1 MNEITNQFCSQEIN
15 SWLKCI
21 YDCQD
26 LCIAFVNHL
35 LKIKKIIQKLKKK
48 NRKLKIYLSN
58 GQFLFNMIWPMK
70 LPRWKSADKVL
81 HDKSFDIAKNSKY
94 DGYQHG
100 LASMVMQLHVH
111 RQRP

>member
-1 MNEITNQFCSQEIN
+1 MIEMYL
-15 SWLKCI
+15 WLPRFMYSVREPFTK
-21 YDCQD
+21 
-26 LCIAFVNHL
+26 NKENNT
-35 LKIKKIIQKLKKK
+35 KIKKK

-70 LPRWKSADKVL
+70 SPRWKSADKVL